1 MKLKDRGTNWGQN
14 VASFFEVFLFFRI
27 NLNFSKKKTKIKK
40 NEKAISSQESKTIKF
55 NCSINFKLTS
65 KLMLNFFL
73 FQKFRKLKYGIYDQ
87 NQSFIA
93 QLVVGK

>member
-1 MKLKDRGTNWGQN
+1 MGRGEFEIERSRYKLGTKCRILFR
-14 VASFFEVFLFFRI
+14 SFFFFRI

-55 NCSINFKLTS
+55 NCSISFKLTS

-73 FQKFRKLKYGIYDQ
+73 FQKFRKLKYGIYD
-87 NQSFIA
+87 
-93 QLVVGK
+93 